1 MCVNY
6 QEGPIC
12 KTSMLTNGENVVTVL
27 GAFTPSAKMSVERCL
42 LEVGVRK
49 TKVLRILWHE
59 KWQMY
64 AMKEESPNCGMEFCE

>member
-1 MCVNY
+1 
-6 QEGPIC
+6 
-12 KTSMLTNGENVVTVL
+12 MLTNGENVVTVL